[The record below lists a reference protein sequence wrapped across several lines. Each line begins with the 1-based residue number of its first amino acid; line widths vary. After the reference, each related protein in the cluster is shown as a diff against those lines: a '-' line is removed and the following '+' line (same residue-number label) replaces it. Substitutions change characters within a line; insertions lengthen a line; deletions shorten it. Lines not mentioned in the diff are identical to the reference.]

1 MTLTTRITNKKEE
14 LAKILNRKAI
24 LENEIADLEDRLA
37 SVKIN
42 NPDACMNP
50 AYPVDSGLGCV
61 GCWFEVGCSY
71 KGKYKEFKMRG

>member
-1 MTLTTRITNKKEE
+1 MTLTNRIANKKEE
-14 LAKILNRKAI
+14 LAKILDKKAV
-24 LENEIADLEDRLA
+24 LENEIAELEYRLE

-61 GCWFEVGCSY
+61 GCLFEEGCTF
-71 KGKYKEFKMRG
+71 KGKYKEVKVK